1 MATFHH
7 EHDRGV
13 VDFSGDLSWD
23 EARAIADAGDTL
35 VDCYFYT
42 DVELRISSSGG
53 LLAALDYC
61 LDALRRWRARGVQI
75 RTHVVDCAESAAALL
90 LSLGDQR
97 IVEPDA
103 RLLYHSVRYLVH
115 GPVTA
120 GRIAQI
126 HDDLADHDMRVFDQL
141 VDRAMR
147 DASVAG
153 SVPAGAESSDRL
165 VLEHLVGAEV
175 GPGRNGARRIRT
187 LARALGRCVA
197 RAVREGD
204 RVALSRIYQALFALD
219 VPISPALARTLRLID
234 HVGRPA
240 SARPLPAGSP
250 GLSVP
255 EWRALCPPDGDVG
268 RELLLRNLLA
278 LGETGSGKTRSFI
291 LPLLFALLRT
301 PPGRF
306 GGAFVVDPKRELAPM
321 LERAAPGRVR
331 LVRASDLVLNVMAGA
346 TQALESELAAGRWL
360 SAATRIVMRLVSF
373 VPTSP
378 AHVLV
383 AHYVTNSN
391 GEFFDREGTEFMVTV
406 LAFVLMVTAPD
417 APSPE
422 DWLDGDDEALGWLRA
437 LLSRTRGSG
446 GRPGPNAVALASW
459 ALGSALT
466 QSPSDTP
473 GVGLVKRQW
482 LFTRVARCAS
492 SVWTCGEARDVLDRV
507 VHYWAPMVAIDK
519 QYAGVLATART
530 VCEEFANP
538 SVSTTL
544 YFGCEAG
551 YCAARA
557 AAAASSP
564 DFPRL
569 VSRDGDGGLLIFQPS
584 RGLAGTLAAMSLK
597 ALFFEAV
604 VTDPDR
610 LGGRTDMPL
619 VAYVADEFHK
629 YATSDPLHGEQSF
642 LDCCRG
648 FQAFCALACQ
658 SVASVE
664 HALACGAGNGAQ
676 DHAAVEIL
684 WTNCAS
690 KFFFRS
696 TDPKTASRVDDLS
709 PFRPGLAG
717 VTRVRPLSTLAPGEC
732 YAALADGR
740 FERRQLAP
748 FVEAAPERARSPRT
762 RGRRARGAG

>member
-13 VDFSGDLSWD
+13 ITFSGDLSWD
-23 EARAIADAGDTL
+23 EARAIVDAGDTL
-35 VDCYFYT
+35 VDDYFYT
-42 DVELRISSSGG
+42 RVELRISSSGG
-53 LLAALDYC
+53 LLAALDHC
-61 LDALRRWRARGVQI
+61 LDALRRWRARGVRV
-75 RTHVVDCAESAAALL
+75 RTTVVDCAESAAALL

-153 SVPAGAESSDRL
+153 SVPAGAESFDRL
-165 VLEHLVGAEV
+165 VLEHLVGPEV
-175 GPGRNGARRIRT
+175 GPGTNGARRIRT
-187 LARALGRCVA
+187 LARALGRTVA
-197 RAVREGD
+197 RAVRDGD
-204 RVALSRIYQALFALD
+204 RVALGRLFRSLFALD

-234 HVGRPA
+234 HIGRPA
-240 SARPLPAGSP
+240 PARARSVGSP
-250 GLSVP
+250 GLTVP
-255 EWRALCPPDGDVG
+255 EWRGLCPPDGDVV

-278 LGETGSGKTRSFI
+278 LGETGSGKTLSFI
-291 LPLLFALLRT
+291 LPLVVALLRS

-306 GGAFVVDPKRELAPM
+306 GGAFVVDPKRELAPI

-331 LVRASDLVLNVMAGA
+331 LVRASDLVLNVMGGA
-346 TQALESELAAGRWL
+346 TQALASELAAGRWL
-360 SAATRIVMRLVSF
+360 SAATRIVMRLVSL
-373 VPTSP
+373 VPSSP

-383 AHYVTNSN
+383 AHLVTNSN
-391 GEFFDREGTEFMVTV
+391 GEFFDHEGTEFVITV

-417 APSPE
+417 ASSPE
-422 DWLDGDDEALGWLRA
+422 EWLDGDDEALGWLRA
-437 LLSRTRGSG
+437 LLSRARGSE
-446 GRPGPNAVALASW
+446 GRSGPNAVALASW

-466 QSPSDTP
+466 QSPSDKRGTD
-473 GVGLVKRQW
+473 LVKKQW

-492 SVWTCGEARDVLDRV
+492 SVWTSGEARDVLDRV
-507 VHYWAPMVAIDK
+507 VHYWTPMILIDK
-519 QYAGVLATART
+519 QYSGVLATART

-557 AAAASSP
+557 AATASSP
-564 DFPRL
+564 DFSRL
-569 VSRDGDGGLLIFQPS
+569 VSRDGDGSLIIYQPS
-584 RGLAGTLAAMSLK
+584 RGLAGGLVAMSLK
-597 ALFFEAV
+597 SLFFEAV
-604 VTDPDR
+604 LTDPDR
-610 LGGRTDMPL
+610 LAGRTEPL
-619 VAYVADEFHK
+619 VAYIADEFHR
-629 YATSDPLHGEQSF
+629 YATSDPLHGEQNF
-642 LDCCRG
+642 LDTCRSFG
-648 FQAFCALACQ
+648 AFCALACQ

-676 DHAAVEIL
+676 DRAAVEIV

-690 KFFFRS
+690 KLFFRS
-696 TDPKTASRVDDLS
+696 TDPKTSSRVDDLS

-748 FVEAAPERARSPRT
+748 FVEAAPERARSPRK
-762 RGRRARGAG
+762 RDRRARGAG

>member
-204 RVALSRIYQALFALD
+204 PLALSRIYQALFALD

-255 EWRALCPPDGDVG
+255 EWRALCPPDGDVV

-331 LVRASDLVLNVMAGA
+331 LVRASDLVLNVMGGA

-417 APSPE
+417 APSPD
-422 DWLDGDDEALGWLRA
+422 DWLDDDDEALGWLRA
-437 LLSRTRGSG
+437 LLSRARGSE

-507 VHYWAPMVAIDK
+507 LHYWTPMVAIDK

-557 AAAASSP
+557 AATASSP

-569 VSRDGDGGLLIFQPS
+569 VSRDGDGSLILFQPS
-584 RGLAGTLAAMSLK
+584 RGVVGSVTAMVLKSLY
-597 ALFFEAV
+597 FEAV

-648 FQAFCALACQ
+648 FGAFCALACQ

-696 TDPKTASRVDDLS
+696 TDPKTSSRVDDLS

-762 RGRRARGAG
+762 RGRRARGAS

>member
-7 EHDRGV
+7 RDDHGV
-13 VDFSGDLSWD
+13 VTFSGDLTWEEVRD
-23 EARAIADAGDTL
+23 IVYAVDTL
-35 VDCYFYT
+35 VDIYFYQK
-42 DVELRISSSGG
+42 VEVFISSPGG
-53 LLAALDYC
+53 QIPALDDYLAAVQ
-61 LDALRRWRARGVQI
+61 RWRARGVCL
-75 RTHVVDCAESAAALL
+75 RTYVVDTAWSAAAVM
-90 LSLGDQR
+90 LSLGDER
-97 IVEPDA
+97 VAEPGA
-103 RLLYHSVRYLVH
+103 RLLYHAVRFEVQ
-115 GPVTA
+115 GQFTA
-120 GRIAQI
+120 SQSAEMHANLAGHDARFVAQ
-126 HDDLADHDMRVFDQL
+126 LAE
-141 VDRAMR
+141 RAVR
-147 DASVAG
+147 DAQCVRLA
-153 SVPAGAESSDRL
+153 VPEAESSDLPILERL
-165 VLEHLVGAEV
+165 LGPKVACAANGSRRVPALVRTL
-175 GPGRNGARRIRT
+175 GRNVAKALRQGDALFFAR
-187 LARALGRCVA
+187 L
-197 RAVREGD
+197 
-204 RVALSRIYQALFALD
+204 YQALFDLD
-219 VPISPALARTLRLID
+219 TGISPKLARTLRLID

-240 SARPLPAGSP
+240 PARARSIGSP
-250 GLSVP
+250 GLTVP

-331 LVRASDLVLNVMAGA
+331 LVRASDLVLNVMGGA

-417 APSPE
+417 APSPD

-492 SVWTCGEARDVLDRV
+492 SVWMCGEARDVLDRV
-507 VHYWAPMVAIDK
+507 LHYWTPMVAIDK

-684 WTNCAS
+684 WTNCAN
-690 KFFFRS
+690 KLFFPLHGSEDGEPR
-696 TDPKTASRVDDLS
+696 R
-709 PFRPGLAG
+709 RP
-717 VTRVRPLSTLAPGEC
+717 VSV
-732 YAALADGR
+732 
-740 FERRQLAP
+740 
-748 FVEAAPERARSPRT
+748 SPRT
-762 RGRRARGAG
+762 GRGDACAAAVDARARGVLRGARGRTV